1 MGVLRLRG
9 LDDFKKEGLVKFW
22 ENYNTKVDEPK
33 ILGVSISCSNMCN
46 LRCIYCYAGIDK
58 KPLQN
63 ELSLDEQKKII
74 SDAKEL
80 GAKTVVLCGDGEP
93 TMDKNLVE
101 MAKHAKNNNMVMVV
115 VSNAVIFGDDD
126 LCKKIHKM
134 DGESLLKS
142 LYDNDVSLIIK
153 LESLDEQKYEYVVG
167 VKGAYKKYRT
177 AI

>member
-1 MGVLRLRG
+1 
-9 LDDFKKEGLVKFW
+9 
-22 ENYNTKVDEPK
+22 
-33 ILGVSISCSNMCN
+33 MCN